1 MFRQIII
8 TPFLAIFLINFNGN
22 FVRMKIDKKS
32 FNDYVKSNVF
42 STLHNYHLINENE
55 KIMIGVSGGK
65 DSILTLHLLK
75 KYQIES
81 ELNFELEAL
90 CIDEGIKGYR
100 EEGIKTAKKN
110 CKKLDIPLTVQ
121 SFKKEWGYDLDD
133 INDFYKSTCMPCGI
147 YRRYLLNKI
156 TNEHECDKVAT
167 GHNLD
172 DEIQSFLMTFARNDQ
187 NKFPKF
193 TPILNKLH
201 EDMVPRIKPLWKLP
215 EKDVGIWCV
224 LNNIPIHDEECPYSV
239 TSLRSDVKLFLNN
252 LEENSKGSKKNIFK
266 SFEKTFKIKQEAV
279 MLNSCKICGQPTAN
293 SPCKACEI
301 TKEIK
306 EKL

>member
-1 MFRQIII
+1 
-8 TPFLAIFLINFNGN
+8 
-22 FVRMKIDKKS
+22 MKIEKKS
-32 FNDYVKSNVF
+32 FNTYIKKNVF
-42 STLHNYHLINENE
+42 NTINKYELIEEND

-65 DSILTLHLLK
+65 DSILTLHMMHD
-75 KYQIES
+75 YRNENNIDFSIE
-81 ELNFELEAL
+81 AV

-110 CKKLDIPLTVQ
+110 CKNLNIPLTIS
-121 SFKKEWGYDLDD
+121 SFKEEWNYSLDEIHDL
-133 INDFYKSTCMPCGI
+133 YKSTCMPCGV

-156 TNEHECDKVAT
+156 SDNHNCDKIAT

-193 TPILNKLH
+193 GPKLDKIH
-201 EDMVPRIKPLWKLP
+201 ENMVPRIKPLWMLP

-239 TSLRSDVKLFLNN
+239 TSLRSEVKLLLNKI
-252 LEENSKGSKKNIFK
+252 EEKEKGTKVNIFN
-266 SFEKTFKIKQEAV
+266 SFMKTFNIKQENV
-279 MLNSCKICGQPTAN
+279 SLNTCTLCGQPTDT
-293 SPCKACEI
+293 SPCKACKMTEEI
-301 TKEIK
+301 NEIITGQQS
-306 EKL
+306 

>member
-1 MFRQIII
+1 
-8 TPFLAIFLINFNGN
+8 
-22 FVRMKIDKKS
+22 MKIEKET
-32 FNDYVKSNVF
+32 FNEFVKENVF
-42 STLHNYHLINENE
+42 NTIKEYELIKPKE

-65 DSILTLHLLK
+65 DSILTLHMLNA
-75 KYQIES
+75 YQREHDID
-81 ELNFELEAL
+81 FELEAL

-100 EEGIKTAKKN
+100 EEGIKTAKEN
-110 CKKLDIPLTVQ
+110 CKKLNVPLTVY
-121 SFKKEWGYDLDD
+121 SFKEEWGYNLDD
-133 INDFYKSTCMPCGI
+133 IKDFYKSTCMPCGV

-156 TNEHECDKVAT
+156 TNEHGCDKIAT

-193 TPILNKLH
+193 TPVLNKIH
-201 EDMVPRIKPLWKLP
+201 ENMIPRIKPLWRLP
-215 EKDVGIWCV
+215 EKNVGLWCV

-239 TSLRSDVKLFLNN
+239 TSLRSDVKLFLNK
-252 LEENSKGSKKNIFK
+252 LEEKEKGSKENIFK
-266 SFEKTFKIKQEAV
+266 SFEKTFTLIQKGVE
-279 MLNSCKICGQPTAN
+279 LNSCDYCGQPTAN